1 MAYKEK
7 QNYELELKID
17 VDKGSAKDIKSYKVP
32 LQYRFPDVSDGG
44 ADKLVEDKGLYE
56 VYAKVNGQYVQIGFG
71 GQVGERTN
79 GEFTFTSTGKD
90 DLLKSVKALPN
101 GGKID
106 KDLLDKSMSQ
116 NRNSDGTSGGSD
128 AITKQGITLRN
139 NNLSLEQQTTLAVE
153 NNLSESDIEAQR
165 LTKEEDGGGGLG
177 DGENTSGIEDA
188 EPFNPVQ
195 LSFQSGSREHG
206 NLFFPEALSQLTQD
220 YIKFKTYRYKPQTFR
235 EDTFGFE
242 SAKEKTLTLEGTC
255 FLPVSG
261 GVNDSNTVSWGTNEV
276 NPIQAAA
283 YEAAFRTIISTSPGE
298 GREQG
303 LGSVLEKAG
312 ENLNRI
318 GGENAKK
325 FIAMKLSEAASQ
337 TTNMLSRTSGAILNP
352 NMVLL
357 FQNAELR
364 NFTFNYTLRPRNESE
379 AITVRKIIR
388 MFKQSMAV
396 RRSDPFLFLLAPNV
410 FRVSYHAAGERE
422 SDHKS
427 IGKSKLV
434 ALKSCN
440 VDYAPDGSYMTF
452 NDEAS
457 TMTAYNMALSFTE
470 LEPIFYDDY
479 EEDGT
484 PPDAIGY

>member
-17 VDKGSAKDIKSYKVP
+17 VDKGSGKDIKSYKVP
-32 LQYRFPDVSDGG
+32 LQYRFPEVSDGG
-44 ADKLVEDKGLYE
+44 ENKLVEQKGLYE
-56 VYAKVNGQYVQIGFG
+56 VYAKVNGEYKLIGFG
-71 GQVGERTN
+71 GEISERTK
-79 GEFTFTSTGKD
+79 GEFIFTSTGQD
-90 DLLKSVKALPN
+90 NLLNSIQGLPN
-101 GGKID
+101 GQQID
-106 KDLLDKSMSQ
+106 KDLLLKSMSQ
-116 NRNSDGTSGGSD
+116 NRNSDGTAGGSD
-128 AITKQGITLRN
+128 TITNQGITLRN
-139 NNLSLEQQTTLAVE
+139 NNLSLENQTKLS
-153 NNLSESDIEAQR
+153 NNLSEAEIEKQR
-165 LTKEEDGGGGLG
+165 LTKEEDDGSGLG
-177 DGENTSGIEDA
+177 AGENTSGIEDA

-195 LSFQSGSREHG
+195 LSFQGGSREHG
-206 NLFFPEALSQLTQD
+206 NLVFPEALSQLNQD

-261 GVNDSNTVSWGTNEV
+261 GANDSNTVSWGTNEV

-283 YEAAFRTIISTSPGE
+283 YEAAFRTIISTDAGQN
-298 GREQG
+298 REDG
-303 LGSVLEKAG
+303 LGKVLEKAG
-312 ENLNRI
+312 STLNRI
-318 GGENAKK
+318 GGETGKK
-325 FIAMKLSEAASQ
+325 FIAMKLAEAASQ

-396 RRSDPFLFLLAPNV
+396 RRSEPFLFLLAPNV
-410 FRVSYHAAGERE
+410 FRVSYHAAGGGE

-457 TMTAYNMALSFTE
+457 TMTAYNIALSFTE

-479 EEDGT
+479 EEQGT